1 MHGHI
6 LQIHLPFPHIHI
18 TSRSGMMRKRSGFE
32 GFPSDLRLNQTSSSR
47 TSPSLRSRE
56 IVKGKI
62 SAIYPPHLFAD
73 TFKSRVACL
82 RTCLLSSWSKVS
94 IVKVAHSTQHFC
106 VFGDHADHRPCP
118 YLSLCS
124 SILGISS
131 DFLDLCIVQS
141 DLAAPYSNGARS
153 DSLCISDET
162 SHGLPR
168 NSLPRNNCATLHQTR
183 ISRRRVN
190 RKRKKS
196 L

>member
-1 MHGHI
+1 MRYLRFFFLLHLPKRLNRVLHACAHACCLRGQECQLSK
-6 LQIHLPFPHIHI
+6 LQI
-18 TSRSGMMRKRSGFE
+18 RY
-32 GFPSDLRLNQTSSSR
+32 
-47 TSPSLRSRE
+47 
-56 IVKGKI
+56 
-62 SAIYPPHLFAD
+62 SALM
-73 TFKSRVACL
+73 
-82 RTCLLSSWSKVS
+82 
-94 IVKVAHSTQHFC
+94 C
-106 VFGDHADHRPCP
+106 VWRPHRPQTKEHRDVP
-118 YLSLCS
+118 GPHFSLCS
-124 SILGISS
+124 SILGFSS